1 MVVNSAHS
9 RQAKAVGASKQAS
22 PPGSPAQKRC
32 LPVVLGRRVTC
43 PAFAE
48 KPSSALLLSL
58 FASQAPFFCSETE
71 DGVVFFIPVL
81 SIIRPTRRYLTDY
94 AERQSGG
101 LSLSQRR
108 RRKGGTFFG
117 AFTQLTDTTALH
129 GRNIPVRGR
138 HGLLAFASQKKMLLA
153 CSKLETVKGKFLWVI
168 KAALAGDN
176 FTVAGGDRQ
185 TAVAPRP
192 AGPGY
197 NNKQTLWSFRH
208 SFPSPPSLS
217 FCPLLFHPAAARQID
232 SGTAGVHHTV
242 RSGRPSLAILPSQ
255 W

>member
-1 MVVNSAHS
+1 VRTRAKPKRSGQAS
-9 RQAKAVGASKQAS
+9 KPARFAGAKAVFAGGPRSARYLSGFCRKAEQRFA
-22 PPGSPAQKRC
+22 A
-32 LPVVLGRRVTC
+32 VLVC
-43 PAFAE
+43 HI
-48 KPSSALLLSL
+48 
-58 FASQAPFFCSETE
+58 ASQAPFFCSETE